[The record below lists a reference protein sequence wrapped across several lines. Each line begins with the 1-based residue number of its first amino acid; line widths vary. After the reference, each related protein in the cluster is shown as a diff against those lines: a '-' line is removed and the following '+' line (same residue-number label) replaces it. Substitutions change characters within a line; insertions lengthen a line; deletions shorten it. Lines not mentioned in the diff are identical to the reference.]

1 MKPNTRTVL
10 KKLKNIG
17 SSGCLFGRASLL
29 VFSLLFFGDRICA
42 QVSQDSTAPL
52 TTQLPGDSVSRVRA
66 VPADTTIKRPAKRI
80 AHIKKDTSLAAIDSI
95 DASAKLRSY
104 TQGETLAQYP
114 TDSVPY
120 RYKHLYKSEK
130 ENAVTKIISFNSY
143 FNFLGK
149 PGKAY
154 EQSRVIYSYDGL
166 FYLMVAV
173 LFYFALVKVLFAKY
187 MSNLFTLFFRASMR
201 QQQIREQVLQSPLP
215 SLSLNILFVISAGL
229 YASFIVK
236 HYHPVMKID
245 FWLMFVD
252 FSGLICL
259 IYIGKFLL
267 LKCVGW
273 IFNIQRATDTYIFI
287 VFLTNK
293 MIGIFLLPFL
303 VMLSFSGNLLN
314 EVAITASLIM
324 ILTFLAYRWIAAY
337 VPLRKEIKMNGFH
350 FFLYL
355 CAFEIAPVLL
365 IYRVLI
371 GFLGN
376 VWY

>member
-1 MKPNTRTVL
+1 
-10 KKLKNIG
+10 
-17 SSGCLFGRASLL
+17 
-29 VFSLLFFGDRICA
+29 
-42 QVSQDSTAPL
+42 
-52 TTQLPGDSVSRVRA
+52 
-66 VPADTTIKRPAKRI
+66 
-80 AHIKKDTSLAAIDSI
+80 
-95 DASAKLRSY
+95 
-104 TQGETLAQYP
+104 
-114 TDSVPY
+114 
-120 RYKHLYKSEK
+120 
-130 ENAVTKIISFNSY
+130 
-143 FNFLGK
+143 
-149 PGKAY
+149 
-154 EQSRVIYSYDGL
+154 
-166 FYLMVAV
+166 
-173 LFYFALVKVLFAKY
+173 
-187 MSNLFTLFFRASMR
+187 
-201 QQQIREQVLQSPLP
+201 
-215 SLSLNILFVISAGL
+215 
-229 YASFIVK
+229 
-236 HYHPVMKID
+236 MKID

-252 FSGLICL
+252 FFGLICL